1 MNQTTLRYRHHC
13 VYSLSYHLVLATKYR
28 HKCLTNELLQVIEQ
42 SVKDRCASRDGDLI
56 EFNGEADH
64 VHVLLSLPPHIAIS
78 EFVNA
83 LKTNT
88 FRVLKRDFSG
98 HLEKFFTAPC
108 SGAEVT
114 AS

>member
-1 MNQTTLRYRHHC
+1 
-13 VYSLSYHLVLATKYR
+13 V
-28 HKCLTNELLQVIEQ
+28 
-42 SVKDRCASRDGDLI
+42 LI

-88 FRVLKRDFSG
+88 SRVLRRDHLA
-98 HLEKFFTAPC
+98 HLEKFY
-108 SGAEVT
+108 T
-114 AS
+114 ASVL